1 MTFRD
6 RVRKAFR
13 RPSPAKENNNGKP
26 KVEYYRR
33 GEVPRSK
40 YRGPVDPEHRRQL
53 YAWNFAT
60 AMSDR
65 RRSFD
70 LDLSPC
76 TSIPDNGRSI
86 QEEAT
91 ESEPEVERRRV
102 IVPGGGTILTGA
114 VRKEEGHRLTVC
126 RAGSISVS
134 HHEVAPSRSVDAVSQ
149 SSTAIG
155 SDSYGSSVLTLKE
168 SAEWPMTKKDGLKS
182 LKEALRCTSPIR
194 RRISTPE
201 KKLPFAPEDLI
212 RALNAVQICS

>member
-6 RVRKAFR
+6 RVRKVFR
-13 RPSPAKENNNGKP
+13 RSSSAKESSNGKP

-53 YAWNFAT
+53 YAWNFAAAT
-60 AMSDR
+60 VDR

-76 TSIPDNGRSI
+76 TSIPDNGRST
-86 QEEAT
+86 EEEVT
-91 ESEPEVERRRV
+91 ETEPEVERRRLS
-102 IVPGGGTILTGA
+102 VPGGGAIT
-114 VRKEEGHRLTVC
+114 
-126 RAGSISVS
+126 VS

-149 SSTAIG
+149 SSTAVA

-168 SAEWPMTKKDGLKS
+168 SSDWPLTKKDGLKS
-182 LKEALRCTSPIR
+182 LKEALWYTSPIR
-194 RRISTPE
+194 RRTSAPE
-201 KKLPFAPEDLI
+201 KQLPFAPEDLS